1 MSSARR
7 EPRPDPGKRNEPPP
21 SIVAEGVALRFVLE
35 RHSSLKSVALQTLG
49 RVFGRVRIPPSAPRE
64 LWPLQ
69 DIDLQLVRGDRLG
82 IVGRNGAGKTTL
94 LRVLAGIYPPTR
106 GRVTRVGT
114 IAPVL
119 QLGLG
124 FHAELTGRE
133 NVHLA
138 SAIAGTPLSTM
149 KAKLDEIFRFAELED
164 YVDVPLKYY
173 STGMYARLAFAV
185 ATELE
190 TDTLLLD
197 EVFAVGDQYWIR
209 SALERIESLIDRVGI
224 LVLVSHDL
232 GLIERIC
239 NRAILLDEGR
249 IQLDG
254 SVPEVLDRY
263 RSGA

>member
-1 MSSARR
+1 MSGADALRQ
-7 EPRPDPGKRNEPPP
+7 PP
-21 SIVAEGVALRFVLE
+21 SIVAEGVSLRFVLGGS
-35 RHSSLKSVALQTLG
+35 RSSFKSVVLG
-49 RVFGRVRIPPSAPRE
+49 RIRHLFGRIPPAPVPSE

-69 DIDLQLVRGDRLG
+69 DVDLKLAQGDRLG

-106 GRVTRVGT
+106 GRVHRVGS

-124 FHAELTGRE
+124 FDAELTGRE

-138 SAIAGTPLSTM
+138 AAIAGTPL
-149 KAKLDEIFRFAELED
+149 AKIKPKLHEMFSFADLDS
-164 YVDVPLKYY
+164 YVDVPLKFY

-190 TDTLLLD
+190 TDILLLD
-197 EVFAVGDQYWIR
+197 EVFAVGDLHWIER
-209 SALERIESLIDRVGI
+209 ALERIERLIERVGI
-224 LVLVSHDL
+224 LVLVTHDL

-239 NRAILLDEGR
+239 NRAILLEGGG
-249 IQLDG
+249 IQVDG
-254 SVPEVLDRY
+254 SVQDVLDRY
-263 RSGA
+263 RGAG